1 MKIRGVK
8 LDFTKLNASFP
19 YEKKKV
25 RQRRPLL
32 EGLFQKRDGVNK
44 IDMHETP
51 CGISSGLTENIIT
64 SISLGLFCKI
74 VNKLLLNSKRTGL

>member
-51 CGISSGLTENIIT
+51 CGISSGLTENIIKTKLHVRTT
-64 SISLGLFCKI
+64 STVILTCY
-74 VNKLLLNSKRTGL
+74 NSIIKQ